1 MTYLDMFGVP
11 INVGDFVIYTTGAQG
26 STLLEVGHVTQL
38 FVKRGFGYAS
48 IISPRRR
55 KLANDRLCKHLA
67 STTPIRIQH
76 PELFI

>member
-1 MTYLDMFGVP
+1 MLYLDMFGVP
-11 INVGDFVIYTTGAQG
+11 LNVGDFVIYTTGAQG

-38 FVKRGFGYAS
+38 STKRDYAYAT
-48 IISPRRR
+48 IISPSGR
-55 KLANDRLCKHLA
+55 KLTNDRLCKHLA